1 MNANTKRIAYSYLLL
16 LLVGVIVL
24 TVNLMFSRWLEHVS
38 PKDMRDSTLIALTI
52 SFIFYTGYLAKNKW
66 IAAPRKL
73 LGTVSSVASFER
85 AIQLLDTAFEVVKT
99 DEQRRTVRLI
109 DRELKRNAELQWR
122 PLKNDLHS
130 NESDVPRKMD
140 GYPSKHSIQL
150 TVSCRYAHVVDV
162 GAKNAQVFEK
172 IEHLLEGDV

>member
-38 PKDMRDSTLIALTI
+38 PKDMRDSTWIALTI

-85 AIQLLDTAFEVVKT
+85 AIQLLDTAFEVVKI
-99 DEQRRTVRLI
+99 DEQRRTVKLI

-122 PLKNDLHS
+122 PLKNDMHS

-140 GYPSKHSIQL
+140 GDPSKHTIRL
-150 TVSCRYAHVVDV
+150 TVSCRYAHVVDI
-162 GAKNAQVFEK
+162 GAKNAQVFER
-172 IEHLLEGDV
+172 IESLLEGDV